1 MSLKRTLM
9 QTATQTLKHASKQS
23 STQTIKQHI
32 KTANDRRNAPDHK
45 SISAKIGRG
54 SGLPWLGMFATAISI
69 VSVNPS
75 VAIAASSHPS
85 RLTCQ
90 ISAAEVEAKA
100 NLLQAIRDG
109 DTTAATEYRD
119 RVRRHAR
126 EQAECRQ
133 GAWPRNRAIWLNLY
147 PCDTNFGQID
157 ELFDRIANDG
167 YNQIYLA
174 TLANGQVL
182 LPSDD
187 NPTPW
192 PSVAR
197 TPATASID
205 LLANAITAGRARGIE
220 VHAWMF
226 ALNYGYAYGQ
236 RADRQAALARNG
248 RGQTTLDHSVADTN
262 NADGIF
268 VDPYSP
274 IVRQDYQRLLDE
286 VLERDPVGI
295 VLDYVRYPKLSGS
308 DSVADE
314 IRDLWVYSSAS
325 RAALLDR
332 AQTPAAR
339 SQLETYLDTGHA
351 PTIRATPLP
360 TPHPGSSNPG
370 SSNPSSSNPVQ
381 QTDTPAISLQ
391 QEFWNLSV
399 AHAAQGVVDFVNLVA
414 TPIQAQRRSVGAA
427 FFPKGN
433 LAIGNGFD
441 SRLQPWDKFSTSIV
455 WHPMLYGGCNGTS
468 CVLEDLER
476 VRQFAPPGVTIVPA
490 LAGTWGETSQD
501 RHPPL
506 ENQMQAIAQ
515 VAADPRGN
523 INAVSHFSFGW
534 QYPELD
540 RERKFC
546 QP

>member
-1 MSLKRTLM
+1 MPRIAPGRLKIPTIQPHGLAHHQASSDPLLRRGLSSLTKLGTRTIRGIGLWF
-9 QTATQTLKHASKQS
+9 TVAASVVNLE
-23 STQTIKQHI
+23 
-32 KTANDRRNAPDHK
+32 ANP
-45 SISAKIGRG
+45 
-54 SGLPWLGMFATAISI
+54 
-69 VSVNPS
+69 
-75 VAIAASSHPS
+75 AIAASQS

-90 ISAAEVEAKA
+90 ISSADVNEKSA
-100 NLLQAIRDG
+100 LLQAVLNG
-109 DTTAATEYRD
+109 DTNAATEYRNL
-119 RVRRHAR
+119 VRRHAR

-133 GAWPRNRAIWLNLY
+133 GSWPRNRAIWLNLY
-147 PCDTNFGQID
+147 PCDTQFGQID
-157 ELFDRIANDG
+157 QLFDRIANDG

-182 LPSDD
+182 LPGND

-205 LLANAITAGRARGIE
+205 LLANAVTAGRARGIE

-236 RADRQAALARNG
+236 REDRQAALAHNG
-248 RGQTTLDHSVADTN
+248 RDQTSLDRSMADTN
-262 NADGIF
+262 NADGVF

-274 IVRQDYQRLLDE
+274 IARQDYQRLLDA
-286 VLERDPVGI
+286 VLARDPAGV
-295 VLDYVRYPKLSGS
+295 VLDYVRYPKLSGT

-314 IRDLWVYSSAS
+314 VRDLWVYGPAS

-339 SQLETYLDTGHA
+339 SQLETYLDTGRA
-351 PTIRATPLP
+351 PATPPP
-360 TPHPGSSNPG
+360 TPSSDASRD
-370 SSNPSSSNPVQ
+370 SSRDASTTTTPPRQ
-381 QTDTPAISLQ
+381 QTDTPAVSLQ
-391 QEFWNLSV
+391 TELWNLSV
-399 AHAAQGVVDFVNLVA
+399 AHAAQGIIDFVNLA
-414 TPIQAQRRSVGAA
+414 AAPIQNQRRPVGAA

-441 SRLQPWDKFSTSIV
+441 SRLQPWDKFPTSIV

-468 CVLEDLER
+468 CILEDLDR

-490 LAGTWGETSQD
+490 LAGSWGSISQD

-506 ENQMQAIAQ
+506 EDQMEAIAQ

-523 INAVSHFSFGW
+523 INAVSHFAFGW
-534 QYPELD
+534 QYPNLEN
-540 RERKFC
+540 ERKFC
-546 QP
+546 RL

>member
-1 MSLKRTLM
+1 MIRISFIPLIASLNLGIRRRGL
-9 QTATQTLKHASKQS
+9 TQHGTRPTNIA
-23 STQTIKQHI
+23 
-32 KTANDRRNAPDHK
+32 R
-45 SISAKIGRG
+45 
-54 SGLPWLGMFATAISI
+54 PWLSFWNGLGLMSRASVLLILTAGL
-69 VSVNPS
+69 VNLEVIP
-75 VAIAASSHPS
+75 AIAASQS

-90 ISAAEVEAKA
+90 TSSAEINKKSA
-100 NLLQAIRDG
+100 LLQAVLNG
-109 DTTAATEYRD
+109 DVDAATEYRNL
-119 RVRRHAR
+119 VRRHAR

-133 GAWPRNRAIWLNLY
+133 GSWPRDRAIWLTLY
-147 PCDTNFGQID
+147 PCDTGFGEID
-157 ELFDRIANDG
+157 QLFDRIANDG
-167 YNQIYLA
+167 YSQIYLA

-182 LPSDD
+182 LPGND

-205 LLANAITAGRARGIE
+205 LLANAVTAGRARGIE

-236 RADRQAALARNG
+236 RDDRQAALARNG
-248 RGQTTLDHSVADTN
+248 RGQTTLDRAVSDTN
-262 NADGIF
+262 NADGVF

-274 IVRQDYQRLLDE
+274 IARQDYQRLLDA
-286 VLERDPVGI
+286 VLARDPAGV
-295 VLDYVRYPKLSGS
+295 VLDYVRYPKLSGA

-314 IRDLWVYSSAS
+314 IRDLWVYGPAS

-332 AQTPAAR
+332 AQTAAAR
-339 SQLETYLDTGHA
+339 SQLETYLDTGRA
-351 PTIRATPLP
+351 PATPPP
-360 TPHPGSSNPG
+360 TPAPRNTTSSPTNTTP
-370 SSNPSSSNPVQ
+370 PPRQ
-381 QTDTPAISLQ
+381 QTDAPAVSLQ
-391 QEFWNLSV
+391 TELWNLSI
-399 AHAAQGVVDFVNLVA
+399 AHAAQGVIDFVNLA
-414 TPIQAQRRSVGAA
+414 AIPIQNQRRPVGAA

-433 LAIGNGFD
+433 LTIGNGFD
-441 SRLQPWDKFSTSIV
+441 SRLQPWDKFPASIV

-468 CVLEDLER
+468 CILEDLDR

-490 LAGTWGETSQD
+490 LAGTWGATSQN

-506 ENQMQAIAQ
+506 EAQMRAIAQ
-515 VAADPRGN
+515 VASDPRGN

-534 QYPELD
+534 QYPDLD

>member
-1 MSLKRTLM
+1 MTGMGLRVWLTLAASL
-9 QTATQTLKHASKQS
+9 ASLAS
-23 STQTIKQHI
+23 LE
-32 KTANDRRNAPDHK
+32 ANP
-45 SISAKIGRG
+45 
-54 SGLPWLGMFATAISI
+54 
-69 VSVNPS
+69 
-75 VAIAASSHPS
+75 AIAASQS

-90 ISAAEVEAKA
+90 ISSADIQEKAA
-100 NLLQAIRDG
+100 LLQAVLDG
-109 DTTAATEYRD
+109 DTNAATEYRNL
-119 RVRRHAR
+119 VRRHAR

-133 GAWPRNRAIWLNLY
+133 GSWPRNRAVWLNLY
-147 PCDTNFGQID
+147 PCDTQFGQID
-157 ELFDRIANDG
+157 QLFDRIANDG

-182 LPSDD
+182 LPGND

-205 LLANAITAGRARGIE
+205 LLANAVTAGRARGIE

-236 RADRQAALARNG
+236 REDRQAALARNG
-248 RGQTTLDHSVADTN
+248 RGQTTLDRSVADTN

-274 IVRQDYQRLLDE
+274 IARQDYQRLLE
-286 VLERDPVGI
+286 AVLERDPTGV
-295 VLDYVRYPKLSGS
+295 VLDYVRYPKLSGT

-314 IRDLWVYSSAS
+314 VRDLWVYGSAS

-332 AQTPAAR
+332 AQTTAAR
-339 SQLETYLDTGHA
+339 SQLETYLDTGRA
-351 PTIRATPLP
+351 PTIPTITPDSDTDRDAARDANSATTRNTGSTT
-360 TPHPGSSNPG
+360 TPPR
-370 SSNPSSSNPVQ
+370 Q
-381 QTDTPAISLQ
+381 QTDTPATSLQ
-391 QEFWNLSV
+391 TELWNLSV
-399 AHAAQGVVDFVNLVA
+399 AHAAQGIIDFVNLA
-414 TPIQAQRRSVGAA
+414 AAPIQNQRRPVGAA

-433 LAIGNGFD
+433 LAIGEGFD
-441 SRLQPWDKFSTSIV
+441 SRLQPWDKFPTSIV

-468 CVLEDLER
+468 CILEDLER

-490 LAGTWGETSQD
+490 LAGSWGSTSQD

-506 ENQMQAIAQ
+506 EDQMEAIAQ

-540 RERKFC
+540 QERKFC
-546 QP
+546 RL

>member
-1 MSLKRTLM
+1 MTPRFFCSIASFGSSLVFSAKLLLILAASWMSLEP
-9 QTATQTLKHASKQS
+9 
-23 STQTIKQHI
+23 
-32 KTANDRRNAPDHK
+32 AP
-45 SISAKIGRG
+45 
-54 SGLPWLGMFATAISI
+54 
-69 VSVNPS
+69 
-75 VAIAASSHPS
+75 AIAASQS

-90 ISAAEVEAKA
+90 MSTAEINAKSA
-100 NLLQAIRDG
+100 LLQAVLDG
-109 DTTAATEYRD
+109 DTEAATEYRNL
-119 RVRRHAR
+119 VRRHAR

-133 GAWPRNRAIWLNLY
+133 GSWPRDRAIWLNLY
-147 PCDTNFGQID
+147 PCDTGFGEID
-157 ELFDRIANDG
+157 QLFDRIANDG

-182 LPSDD
+182 LPGND

-236 RADRQAALARNG
+236 RDDRQAALARNG
-248 RGQTTLDHSVADTN
+248 RGQTTLDRAVSDTN
-262 NADGIF
+262 STDGVF

-274 IVRQDYQRLLDE
+274 IARQDYQRLLDA
-286 VLERDPVGI
+286 VLARDPVGV
-295 VLDYVRYPKLSGS
+295 VLDYVRYPKLSGA
-308 DSVADE
+308 DSVADDVQ
-314 IRDLWVYSSAS
+314 DLWVYGSAS

-332 AQTPAAR
+332 TQTAAAR
-339 SQLETYLDTGHA
+339 SQLETYLDTGRA
-351 PTIRATPLP
+351 PALPLP
-360 TPHPGSSNPG
+360 TPTPSNATNNTSP
-370 SSNPSSSNPVQ
+370 PRQ
-381 QTDTPAISLQ
+381 QTDTPAVSLQ
-391 QEFWNLSV
+391 TELWNLSI
-399 AHAAQGVVDFVNLVA
+399 AHAAQGIVDFVNLAAIPV
-414 TPIQAQRRSVGAA
+414 QNQRRPVGAA

-441 SRLQPWDKFSTSIV
+441 SRLQPWDKFPASIV
-455 WHPMLYGGCNGTS
+455 WHPMLYGGCNDTS
-468 CVLEDLER
+468 CILEDLDR

-490 LAGTWGETSQD
+490 LAGAWGATSQG

-506 ENQMQAIAQ
+506 EDQMRAIAQ

-523 INAVSHFSFGW
+523 INAVSHFAFGW

-546 QP
+546 QL